1 MIAPG
6 ARTKENELSSSVLGC
21 QGGQGLIEAGQSL
34 IQGEIP
40 PRKYGRTAQVSGSSN
55 LRGRSA
61 GTRTLGLLLPKQ
73 ARYQLRNTPAFLN
86 LTKTSRLQQPGSQ
99 PTPLH
104 TLLSAFLFYSVSS
117 QSQDKSPK
125 ITRTI

>member
-73 ARYQLRNTPAFLN
+73 ARYQLRNTPLFTFAAFPQAAQIGRARVGN
-86 LTKTSRLQQPGSQ
+86 ECGS
-99 PTPLH
+99 
-104 TLLSAFLFYSVSS
+104 
-117 QSQDKSPK
+117 
-125 ITRTI
+125 